1 MNNTFN
7 FEPTITAIICGA
19 GKGNRAMLNE
29 NKMFAVMPNGKSVLE
44 NALYP
49 FDCCERVSEI
59 IITANQEDLD
69 KISRIAKNLSTP
81 CLVVIGGETRFESV
95 ENAVA
100 KASGSALLIHD
111 GARPYITQNAVNECI
126 DALIKHKSAVLCAP
140 CTDTIIELN
149 DSGLIESSS
158 RVNKLL
164 AQTPQCFYKKELIT
178 AYLKRQEGEIF
189 TDEAGLYSKYI
200 EKPYPVVFYGNNK
213 KLTHP
218 NDFLFSE
225 NLKVGTG
232 FDLHTLV
239 ENRKL
244 ILGGIEIEHDKGLL
258 GHSDADVLTH
268 AIMDALLSAL
278 ALRDIGYHF
287 SDKNPEYKD
296 ISSML
301 LLQRVM
307 QMLNERGYKVNNLS
321 AVIMAEKPKLSPY
334 IPQITASL
342 ARALNVSESDIGIT
356 CTTTEKIGLVGRE
369 EGIAVSAF
377 CSIVKVND

>member
-1 MNNTFN
+1 MNEQN
-7 FEPTITAIICGA
+7 FQKPNITAIICAA

-59 IITANQEDLD
+59 IITANEEDIN
-69 KISRIAKNLSTP
+69 KITEISKTLSKP
-81 CLVVIGGETRFESV
+81 CLVVLGGETRFESV
-95 ENAVA
+95 ENAVE

-111 GARPYITQNAVNECI
+111 GARPYIAENAVNECI

-149 DSGLIESSS
+149 DNGLIESSS
-158 RVNKLL
+158 RENKLL

-178 AYLKRQEGEIF
+178 AYLKRQEGEVF

-200 EKPYPVVFYGNNK
+200 EKPYPVVFNGNNK

-218 NDFLFSE
+218 NDFLFSK

-239 ENRKL
+239 KNRKL

-268 AIMDALLSAL
+268 AVMDALLSAL

-307 QMLNERGYKVNNLS
+307 QMVNEKGYKVNNLS

-342 ARALNVSESDIGIT
+342 ASALKVSESDIGIT

-377 CSIVKVND
+377 CSVVKKQ